1 MTTRWRSSR
10 TPLEYWPPTSS
21 RSILLVGVFLGVTL
35 FFLVALG
42 ISLLIWNQERAIHLD
57 SAPDFLLLAF
67 LTLLPWLFWLRTYS
81 AMMSSAKRGEMEKP
95 VVLKLTALTLF
106 ILLFTYIPLAITLNK
121 LYWALHLANP
131 FSH

>member
-1 MTTRWRSSR
+1 MINSASEGGLDTTTRCRSSR
-10 TPLEYWPPTSS
+10 TPVEYWPGPTSS
-21 RSILLVGVFLGVTL
+21 RSIFLVGVFLGVTL

-42 ISLLIWNQERAIHLD
+42 ISPLIWNQERAIHLD

-81 AMMSSAKRGEMEKP
+81 AMMSSAKRGEMGKP

-106 ILLFTYIPLAITLNK
+106 ILLFT
-121 LYWALHLANP
+121 
-131 FSH
+131 